1 MLLINNLTAPG
12 GIRRVELR
20 PETIKV
26 IIHNGGER
34 LYKLVAGEREDLQ
47 EGKVVGAL
55 TKANIGCRLM

>member
-26 IIHNGGER
+26 IIHNGSER
-34 LYKLVAGEREDLQ
+34 LYKLVAGEHEDLQ
-47 EGKVVGAL
+47 EGKVVGAID
-55 TKANIGCRLM
+55 KIKYRV